1 MTALQARPRLPPPRN
16 PMGQTDRQEELLKMG
31 DREYQMTPADRTRPV
46 DEIVGLD
53 AALSAWDPWLIRM
66 YIETLSA
73 LSRRAIH

>member
-1 MTALQARPRLPPPRN
+1 
-16 PMGQTDRQEELLKMG
+16 MG
-31 DREYQMTPADRTRPV
+31 DREYQMAPAEQAHGA

-73 LSRRAIH
+73 LSRSAIH